1 MKKFV
6 LFVVLLAA
14 VICCVSCAPN
24 SHIHA
29 IDEVVLVTRPRSLV
43 RPRAEYHFEH
53 YRRPL
58 GKDGPDVDYQLT
70 HMALLPEQLY
80 FTEYRKHEN

>member
-24 SHIHA
+24 LHLRFDVEYVYVDVYDPIANQTCIVS
-29 IDEVVLVTRPRSLV
+29 VPNY
-43 RPRAEYHFEH
+43 RAY
-53 YRRPL
+53 
-58 GKDGPDVDYQLT
+58 KDGPDVDYKLT
-70 HMALLPEQLY
+70 HTALLPEHLY